1 MSNRAQG
8 ADDARNAYEAMAD
21 VIAGVDITM
30 DQQHSI
36 DNVKAF
42 REEYKNAVEKRK
54 SEYLSDSSNR
64 LTNML

>member
-36 DNVKAF
+36 DSTKAF
-42 REEYKNAVEKRK
+42 RH
-54 SEYLSDSSNR
+54 SN
-64 LTNML
+64 LTF

>member
-42 REEYKNAVEKRK
+42 REEYKNAIEKRK
-54 SEYLSDSSNR
+54 SE
-64 LTNML
+64 